1 MLETDLKGSKVS
13 GILLE
18 PEASA
23 GGSLG
28 PRGRRA
34 INLLGI
40 PSGEKQWDLGSPWEG
55 QRREKVS
62 GRRLGRGRNR
72 ILYGTLKRKIKDLEL
87 ESGPS

>member
-1 MLETDLKGSKVS
+1 MGQEAIEQSTFWGFLLGRSS
-13 GILLE
+13 GIW
-18 PEASA
+18 
-23 GGSLG
+23 GVHG
-28 PRGRRA
+28 
-34 INLLGI
+34 
-40 PSGEKQWDLGSPWEG
+40 EG

>member
-40 PSGEKQWDLGSPWEG
+40 PSGEKQWDLGSPWGGAKE
-55 QRREKVS
+55 
-62 GRRLGRGRNR
+62 
-72 ILYGTLKRKIKDLEL
+72 RK
-87 ESGPS
+87 G